1 MGAVWAPSHADRT
14 RPDGGGMRLR
24 VGAPLEHFD
33 GGTAFTVPNVHR
45 PHKAIRVDEIARTR
59 RDAPAVRRPCQRV
72 QFAVLAG
79 QSAFFVPWSRVP
91 DRDLFFPP
99 SCDSLAVGTPGERL
113 IRTPDKREDLV
124 SVFRVQNLCN

>member
-1 MGAVWAPSHADRT
+1 MGADWAPSHADRT
-14 RPDGGGMRLR
+14 RPDRSGMRFR
-24 VGAPLEHFD
+24 VGAPFEHFD
-33 GGTAFTVPNVHR
+33 GGAAFTVPDVDG

-91 DRDLFFPP
+91 DRDLFSPP
-99 SCDSLAVGTPGERL
+99 GCESLAVGTPGERL
-113 IRTPDKREDLV
+113 IWTPDKREELV
-124 SVFRVQNLCN
+124 SALGVQNLCN